1 MKKVLGAPGVKF
13 AAALLILAG
22 SGWFLSGRAANPR
35 QGFPTDW
42 SHRHLIFS
50 RVVDPL
56 RAARIEADP
65 RYWQQFA
72 RRNVTRVLST
82 ARYGHPGLN
91 ALGIANFL
99 NTSTVNGDWSENLG
113 SGASLGAGNFPA
125 KYSFDT
131 TTANCGNAAK
141 PDYVVFP
148 TGLVGSSS
156 QASIVAFDNLYS
168 GCTGSVPQTYWA
180 YNTNGQILTSPVVS
194 LDGTQVA
201 FAQTVGGQG
210 NVILLKWKASTG
222 TVGAPVTL
230 VPVSNSAYRSCTA
243 PCMTTITLRTGA
255 GTAVD
260 DTTSSVIPDYTND
273 LLYVGGTLSWLHKI
287 KGVFQGTPGEVAT
300 GGFPAQVFPGN
311 PTALSSPTLDLVN
324 GNIIVGD
331 YGGYL
336 HRVNATTGVAVR
348 SGQLDFA
355 NGVIDTVVDPSVGLI
370 YAFASKDNSTGC
382 GGAACS
388 AVYFLSETF
397 AANTTGTKVN
407 VGRAA
412 ATATVLYEGD
422 FDNAYLNSTNATGKM
437 YVCGNSAGGGV
448 PTLYQI
454 PITNG
459 VPGTVLTGPALSSVS
474 TGCSA
479 TTVISN
485 PNVAGGTNEWVFA
498 GVRASGLGNS
508 CASGGCVMNFVTQP
522 WQPSQAYTVGQEVLD
537 NGFRIQTVRTAGT
550 SGTTTPAWNTTIGGT
565 TNDGAVLRWR
575 NQGPQTPT
583 HASWIANHA
592 YALRAEILDPNGNI
606 QEAFN
611 SGTSAGTQ
619 PNWNTT
625 AMGTTTDGGVM
636 WRNLGPV
643 ATSSIA
649 AAGGSSGI
657 ILDNVT
663 SAATRAGASQVY
675 FSTLGNQNCATSGG
689 TGGCAI
695 QASQSSLK

>member
-1 MKKVLGAPGVKF
+1 M
-13 AAALLILAG
+13 
-22 SGWFLSGRAANPR
+22 
-35 QGFPTDW
+35 
-42 SHRHLIFS
+42 
-50 RVVDPL
+50 
-56 RAARIEADP
+56 RIEADP

-82 ARYGHPGLN
+82 GGYGHPGLN
-91 ALGIANFL
+91 ASGIANFL

-113 SGASLGAGNFPA
+113 SGASPGAGNFPA

-131 TTANCGNAAK
+131 TIANCGNAAK

-210 NVILLKWKASTG
+210 NVILLKWKAATG

-243 PCMTTITLRTGA
+243 PCMTTITLRTGLGA
-255 GTAVD
+255 AVD

-287 KGVFQGTPGEVAT
+287 KGVFRGTPGEVAT
-300 GGFPAQVFPGN
+300 GGFPAQLYPGN

-397 AANTTGTKVN
+397 VANTTGTKVN

-412 ATATVLYEGD
+412 ATASVLYEGD

-437 YVCGNSAGGGV
+437 YVCGNSAGGGI

-459 VPGTVLTGPALSSVS
+459 VPGTVLIGPALSSVS

-485 PNVAGGTNEWVFA
+485 PNATGGTHEWVFA

-508 CASGGCVMNFVTQP
+508 CAAGGCVMNFITRP
-522 WQPSQAYTVGQEVLD
+522 WQASHAYAVGEQVLD
-537 NGFRIQTVRTAGT
+537 TFFQVQTVRAAGT
-550 SGTTTPAWNTTIGGT
+550 SGATTPNWSNTIATS
-565 TNDGAVLRWR
+565 TNDNNVRWF
-575 NQGPQTPT
+575 NQGPHTAA
-583 HASWIANHA
+583 HAAWAAIHA
-592 YALRAEILDPNGNI
+592 YALHAEILDPNGNI
-606 QEAFN
+606 QAVTTA
-611 SGTSAGTQ
+611 GTSGAIQ
-619 PNWNTT
+619 PAWNLTVN
-625 AMGTTTDGGVM
+625 GQTTDGPVR
-636 WRNLGPV
+636 WRNTGPV
-643 ATSSIA
+643 ATASIP

-675 FSTLGNQNCATSGG
+675 FSTLGNQTCATSGG